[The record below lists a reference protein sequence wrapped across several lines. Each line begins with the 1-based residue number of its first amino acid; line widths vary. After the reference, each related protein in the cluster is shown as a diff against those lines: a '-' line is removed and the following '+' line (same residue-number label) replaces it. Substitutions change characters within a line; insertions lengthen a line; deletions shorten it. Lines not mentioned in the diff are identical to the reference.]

1 MNFWQQD
8 KWNGFF
14 SVKWH
19 IIKDVPNPQFRHI
32 ILENNENKPVT
43 NSRDTQEI
51 CLPISKEFLGFFY
64 RLESFV
70 SYFFC
75 FMRTCQEI
83 RVYKISCYCPCG
95 CCWNNLASFFCFM
108 RNVKKF
114 MCIGFHATAHVGL
127 LAVETT
133 NPIFDLHDEWLV
145 WSFIITF
152 SWFFFLYKMNAII
165 FISITASFRFFSVL
179 FFGFSV
185 SLISYG
191 VLF

>member
-1 MNFWQQD
+1 MRTNLWQIAGTHKRYAFQYL
-8 KWNGFF
+8 KRVSW
-14 SVKWH
+14 V
-19 IIKDVPNPQFRHI
+19 
-32 ILENNENKPVT
+32 
-43 NSRDTQEI
+43 
-51 CLPISKEFLGFFY
+51 FFY

-133 NPIFDLHDEWLV
+133 NPICALHDEWLICFYDLND
-145 WSFIITF
+145 SP
-152 SWFFFLYKMNAII
+152 SL
-165 FISITASFRFFSVL
+165 SLSLDSV
-179 FFGFSV
+179 FV
-185 SLISYG
+185 
-191 VLF
+191 